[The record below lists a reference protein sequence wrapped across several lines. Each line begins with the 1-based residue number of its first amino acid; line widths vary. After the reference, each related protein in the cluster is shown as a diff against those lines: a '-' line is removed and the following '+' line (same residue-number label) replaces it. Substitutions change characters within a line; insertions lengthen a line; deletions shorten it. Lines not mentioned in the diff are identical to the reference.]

1 MSVLTRSK
9 SAIQTQSV
17 GELPAGTC
25 VVKDVYLFDIGML
38 AAMVREHLCW
48 IDETSMTDAIDKTNE
63 IYVQMPSVRSET
75 DIVGGLRIHLN
86 YLSGVLLRP
95 WVAGSR
101 VYGDLHILSNVNGS
115 TLYQMFRDGIDLMF
129 KPYCKSGNLADVVER
144 PGQVDIEI
152 DHIVYLTPIVPTQK
166 AELQPIYVERG

>member
-9 SAIQTQSV
+9 CAIQTQSV

-25 VVKDVYLFDIGML
+25 VVKDVYLFDVGML
-38 AAMVREHLCW
+38 AAMVKEHLCW
-48 IDETSMTDAIDKTNE
+48 VDETSMTDAIDKRNE
-63 IYVQMPSVRSET
+63 IYVQMPSERSET
-75 DIVGGLRIHLN
+75 DIVGGLRIHLTH
-86 YLSGVLLRP
+86 LAGVLLHP

-101 VYGDLHILSNVNGS
+101 AYGDLHLLSNVNGS
-115 TLYQMFRDGIDLMF
+115 TLHQMFQANIGVMF

-144 PGQVDIEI
+144 PGKVDIEI